1 MAACSTA
8 ILPGSQLLD
17 PASLRIPAAA
27 RNTEQRKHRTSDVK
41 IAKPRPDEWVRIH
54 PDESFRWEGFWTYEK
69 DKNFYLL
76 SPAVYEELEES
87 VQRVFSEYDFYLT
100 AVLNADPIAWLVKHS
115 DTEYFRTM
123 RHAVEAAMTNWVQVQ
138 SNQRLKQ
145 YDFKYPLAAYPA
157 PDWSACATEEDAQ
170 KVFNS
175 LFANRVITQP
185 GDDVLER
192 IRGRK

>member
-1 MAACSTA
+1 MKGCTMASLSAAAPT
-8 ILPGSQLLD
+8 GSPLLD
-17 PASLRIPAAA
+17 LASLRIPSAA

-41 IAKPRPDEWVRIH
+41 ITKPKPDEWVRVH

-76 SPAVYEELEES
+76 SPAVYEGLEES
-87 VQRVFSEYDFYLT
+87 VQRVFAECDFYLT

-145 YDFKYPLAAYPA
+145 YDFKFPPATYPEPIGRRAPA
-157 PDWSACATEEDAQ
+157 KKTPKNSSARCSPTA
-170 KVFNS
+170 
-175 LFANRVITQP
+175 
-185 GDDVLER
+185 
-192 IRGRK
+192 